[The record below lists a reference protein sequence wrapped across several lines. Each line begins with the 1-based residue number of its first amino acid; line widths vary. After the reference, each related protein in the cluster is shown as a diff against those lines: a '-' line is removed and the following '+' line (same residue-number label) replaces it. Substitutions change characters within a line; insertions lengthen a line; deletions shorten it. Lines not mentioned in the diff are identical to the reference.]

1 MFKEIISSIPSVIAK
16 FGDSVAG
23 RTKLYQ
29 TADVV
34 LLLLNHG
41 MTDASGK
48 CTYLPDPEDK
58 QKEYRF
64 ALFSASYSKQ

>member
-1 MFKEIISSIPSVIAK
+1 MTK
-16 FGDSVAG
+16 FGDSKEG

-34 LLLLNHG
+34 LILLNHG

-48 CTYLPDPEDK
+48 CTYLPDPENK

-64 ALFSASYSKQ
+64 VLFVASYSKQSF